1 MDPGQIRSVLKNNFS
16 ICVILILF
24 MTLPSLSRTASSI
37 LNCVMIAPGVV
48 RLQDDPDVR
57 CWGREHMVYVILA
70 ALPSHMLYSIGF
82 PLTGFVLLR
91 RRARQDKLHFET
103 SSDGR
108 GSALFFLHSGYRP
121 ERYYWEFVIFARK
134 VALNMVLVLTLDGL
148 LSGLLGLFILQ
159 AAFGLHIVKQP
170 FKNAFVNDA
179 ESASLLLTS
188 STLFV
193 GLFFFSDVLSE
204 APRVFLSVLLS
215 AIVIVAAVVF
225 ASLFLYLV
233 SLRRC
238 KKVAKRCTL
247 CQRIVEGGEKKGE
260 TQNSGQST
268 SMEMMH
274 PSRWVTPPVP
284 DM

>member
-1 MDPGQIRSVLKNNFS
+1 
-16 ICVILILF
+16 
-24 MTLPSLSRTASSI
+24 
-37 LNCVMIAPGVV
+37 
-48 RLQDDPDVR
+48 
-57 CWGREHMVYVILA
+57 
-70 ALPSHMLYSIGF
+70 
-82 PLTGFVLLR
+82 GFVLLR
-91 RRARQDKLHFET
+91 RRARQNKLHFET

-148 LSGLLGLFILQ
+148 LSGLLGLFVLQ
-159 AAFGLHIVKQP
+159 VAFGLHIVKQP
-170 FKNAFVNDA
+170 FRNAFVNDA

-193 GLFFFSDVLSE
+193 GLFFFSDVLRIG
-204 APRVFLSVLLS
+204 PRLFLSVLLS

-225 ASLFLYLV
+225 VSLFLYLV

-247 CQRIVEGGEKKGE
+247 CQRIVEGREKKGE
-260 TQNSGQST
+260 THHSRQSA
-268 SMEMMH
+268 SMEMMP
-274 PSRWVTPPVP
+274 PSRWVTPPVA
-284 DM
+284 DI